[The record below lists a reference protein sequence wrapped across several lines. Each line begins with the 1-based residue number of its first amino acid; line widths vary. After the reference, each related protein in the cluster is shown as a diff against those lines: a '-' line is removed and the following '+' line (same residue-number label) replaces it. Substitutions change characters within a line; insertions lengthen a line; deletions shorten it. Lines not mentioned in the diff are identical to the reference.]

1 MISNQYF
8 ACNLVSS
15 PIGSLL
21 TKLRQMGKKC
31 YCCKKDVVAAK
42 IHNLMLK
49 LTFFVL
55 GKEKATSNKTEKHCQ
70 SFSIT
75 LMTPS
80 DKIVVSDLRSHELF
94 YDELIKLFINTLA
107 YP

>member
-1 MISNQYF
+1 MLKFKRELRILNEHEHLINTITAADNPECNFMISNQHF
-8 ACNLVSS
+8 ACNFVSS

-21 TKLRQMGKKC
+21 TKLRQMGEKC
-31 YCCKKDVVAAK
+31 YCCKKDVVATK
-42 IHNLMLK
+42 IHNLKLK

-75 LMTPS
+75 LM
-80 DKIVVSDLRSHELF
+80 
-94 YDELIKLFINTLA
+94 
-107 YP
+107 